1 MNDPMVEQRISIV
14 YRNVNDALREELGAF
29 WRRYGAIADPAEMRR
44 RADEVVCVARDASG
58 KIAGVNSVYIGPLA
72 GQPHYFYRQFMRP
85 ENRQLALSTRMVRE
99 AAAFLRA
106 RHFAGDPV
114 KGMVL
119 VAENPKLSRPGG
131 RDLLRRLGW
140 THLGK
145 ESRGHDVWRLAF

>member
-1 MNDPMVEQRISIV
+1 MSEPTITIV
-14 YRNVNDALREELGAF
+14 FKKVAAGGRAELAAFWNKLGAF
-29 WRRYGAIADPAEMRR
+29 AAPAAMRGGAD
-44 RADEVVCVARDASG
+44 DVVCVARDASG

-145 ESRGHDVWRLAF
+145 EIRGHDVWRLAF